1 MIGALVTCSVAML
14 AVAAVSF
21 WTARRAAAG
30 TLPRN
35 DLIGIRTAATRASD
49 AAWVAAHRAGAAG
62 LRRTGVVAAATAVLP
77 WAAVVVPD
85 AYRETVIV
93 VTVLGGAGTILGLSI
108 HAAVVGG
115 RAARAVTDA
124 G

>member
-49 AAWVAAHRAGAAG
+49 AAWVAAHRAEA
-62 LRRTGVVAAATAVLP
+62 LRDRARHTETWTGVAAQ
-77 WAAVVVPD
+77 
-85 AYRETVIV
+85 
-93 VTVLGGAGTILGLSI
+93 
-108 HAAVVGG
+108 
-115 RAARAVTDA
+115 
-124 G
+124 